1 MMLLLI
7 TPLAAVLSYNFGWTL
22 GQRFGPNR

>member
-7 TPLAAVLSYNFGWTL
+7 TPLAAVLSYNLGWAL